1 MAQKPGNEFGRRK
14 TPVATDATAPAS
26 KRSGHVAL
34 VLMGALAVGGGAYAL
49 MPSEKCDPND
59 AALTSEQRT
68 ACQSRR
74 SSSSGGHGYYG
85 GSSRSSYYGGDSSS
99 HSSSIGGSSSNIGI
113 GHTTRGGFGSFGH
126 AIAAHFSGG
135 G

>member
-1 MAQKPGNEFGRRK
+1 MARASAKQFGKR
-14 TPVATDATAPAS
+14 PPPAAES
-26 KRSGHVAL
+26 GRPAKRSGYVAL
-34 VLMGALAVGGGAYAL
+34 FLMGTVAVGASAYAM

-59 AALTSEQRT
+59 PTLTSEQRT

-74 SSSSGGHGYYG
+74 SSSSSGGHGYYG

-99 HSSSIGGSSSNIGI
+99 HSSSTSGSSSNIGI

>member
-1 MAQKPGNEFGRRK
+1 MAQKPGHEFGKRK
-14 TPVATDATAPAS
+14 PPATTEAAPVS
-26 KRSGHVAL
+26 KRSGQVAL

-59 AALTSEQRT
+59 PTLTSEQRT

-74 SSSSGGHGYYG
+74 SSSSSGGHGYYG

-99 HSSSIGGSSSNIGI
+99 HASSTGNSSSNIGI

-126 AIAAHFSGG
+126 SIAAHFSGG